1 MFGTF
6 GQQNPFDIS
15 IPNTFCQ
22 SQGTVQPVTFG
33 QQPTTQPVT
42 FGHPQNTAQPV
53 TFVRPGLT
61 FGQPTA
67 QPVTFGHPQNTAQP
81 VTFVRPRLTTAL
93 TFGQSQPTKQALTFG
108 QSQPT
113 PQALTF
119 GPLQPV
125 TQPLTFGQSVTFG
138 QSQPTAQALTFG
150 QSQPT
155 THPLNETATIH
166 EYFVPKTIVYARVVY
181 DIGTRQNY
189 DHMSGEEYLLQ
200 NDLSLSIDYC
210 EKIQRELQKKNRT
223 LN

>member
-6 GQQNPFDIS
+6 GQQNPFDIT
-15 IPNTFCQ
+15 IPN
-22 SQGTVQPVTFG
+22 
-33 QQPTTQPVT
+33 T

-93 TFGQSQPTKQALTFG
+93 TFGQSQPTEQALTFG

-125 TQPLTFGQSVTFG
+125 TQPLTFGQSQPVTHPLTFGQSVTFG

-166 EYFVPKTIVYARVVY
+166 EYSVPKTIVYARVVY

>member
-6 GQQNPFDIS
+6 GQQNPFDIT
-15 IPNTFCQ
+15 IPKRNTFCQ
-22 SQGTVQPVTFG
+22 PQGTAQPVTFG
-33 QQPTTQPVT
+33 Q
-42 FGHPQNTAQPV
+42 
-53 TFVRPGLT
+53 
-61 FGQPTA
+61 QPTA

-81 VTFVRPRLTTAL
+81 VTFVRPGLTTA
-93 TFGQSQPTKQALTFG
+93 
-108 QSQPT
+108 
-113 PQALTF
+113 
-119 GPLQPV
+119 
-125 TQPLTFGQSVTFG
+125 LTFGQSVTFG

-166 EYFVPKTIVYARVVY
+166 EYSVPKTIVYARVVY

-210 EKIQRELQKKNRT
+210 EQIQRELQKKNKYS
-223 LN
+223 L